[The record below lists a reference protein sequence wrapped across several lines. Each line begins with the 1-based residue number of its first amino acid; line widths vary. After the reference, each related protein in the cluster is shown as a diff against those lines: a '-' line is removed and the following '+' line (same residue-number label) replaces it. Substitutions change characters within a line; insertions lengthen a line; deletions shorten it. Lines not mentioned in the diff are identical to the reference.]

1 MGARASAPSDTGAA
15 LSNRS
20 LWLATAMIVLTPLFW
35 AGHTVVGRLV
45 ANDIPT
51 FSLVSLRWWFCATV
65 LLAFTYRQVMASR
78 HALLRHWRYMLLN
91 TLVGPVLFPIFL
103 YSGLKTTTVTNTSII
118 QSLVPCM
125 VLILAWVILRERFK
139 ALQAV
144 GLVVSMLGVAT
155 IIAKGNPLD
164 LFAITL
170 VPGDLII
177 LAGFFSWALY
187 TVVIRLRPPEL
198 KSEVVLSVAMAIAAV
213 VTTPLWIGEA
223 AAGDTIPMTSEAWTA
238 IVYIVVFPSLLGYFF
253 YNTAIN
259 LVGPTKAGIASHLAP
274 PLGVLLG
281 VIFLNEAFGLYHA
294 VSFALV
300 LCGVALVIRGGRVS
314 KSPAPA

>member
-1 MGARASAPSDTGAA
+1 MDIPMKSDALSRREVALASA
-15 LSNRS
+15 
-20 LWLATAMIVLTPLFW
+20 MILLTPLFW

-65 LLAFTYRQVMASR
+65 LMLFTYKRVLASLP
-78 HALLRHWRYMLLN
+78 LLRRHWRYLILN
-91 TLVGPVLFPIFL
+91 TLVGPVLFPILL

-125 VLILAWVILRERFK
+125 VLILAWFILRERFK
-139 ALQAV
+139 ALQAA

-155 IIAKGNPLD
+155 IISKGNPLD
-164 LFAITL
+164 LFSVTF

-187 TVVIRLRPPEL
+187 TVIIRMRPPAL
-198 KSEVVLSVAMAIAAV
+198 QSDVVLSASMAIAAI

-223 AAGDTIPMTSEAWTA
+223 AASDTIPMTAEAWAA
-238 IVYIVVFPSLLGYFF
+238 IGYIVVFPSLLGYFF

-281 VIFLNEAFGLYHA
+281 VIFLNETFGLYHA

-300 LCGVALVIRGGRVS
+300 LSGVALVIRGGRVS

>member
-1 MGARASAPSDTGAA
+1 MDFSMKSDALSRRDVALASA
-15 LSNRS
+15 
-20 LWLATAMIVLTPLFW
+20 MILLTPLFW

-45 ANDIPT
+45 ANEIPT

-65 LLAFTYRQVMASR
+65 LMLFTYKRVLASLPVLR
-78 HALLRHWRYMLLN
+78 RHWRYLILN
-91 TLVGPVLFPIFL
+91 TLVGPVLFPILL

-125 VLILAWVILRERFK
+125 VLILAWFILRERFK
-139 ALQAV
+139 ALQAA

-155 IIAKGNPLD
+155 IISKGNPLD
-164 LFAITL
+164 LFSVTF

-187 TVVIRLRPPEL
+187 TVIIRMRPPAL
-198 KSEVVLSVAMAIAAV
+198 QSDVVLSASMAIAAI

-223 AAGDTIPMTSEAWTA
+223 AAGDTIPMTAEAWAA
-238 IVYIVVFPSLLGYFF
+238 IGYIVVFPSLLGYFF

-281 VIFLNEAFGLYHA
+281 VIFLDEAFGMYHA

-300 LCGVALVIRGGRVS
+300 LSGVALVIRGGRVS

>member
-1 MGARASAPSDTGAA
+1 MDFSMKSDALSRRDVALASA
-15 LSNRS
+15 
-20 LWLATAMIVLTPLFW
+20 MILLTPLFW

-45 ANDIPT
+45 ANEIPT

-65 LLAFTYRQVMASR
+65 LMLFTYKRVLASLPVLR
-78 HALLRHWRYMLLN
+78 RHWRYLILN
-91 TLVGPVLFPIFL
+91 TLVGPVLFPILL

-125 VLILAWVILRERFK
+125 VLILAWFILRERFK
-139 ALQAV
+139 ALQAA

-155 IIAKGNPLD
+155 IISKGNPLD
-164 LFAITL
+164 LFSVTF

-187 TVVIRLRPPEL
+187 TAIIRMRPPAL
-198 KSEVVLSVAMAIAAV
+198 QSDVVLSASMAIAAI

-223 AAGDTIPMTSEAWTA
+223 AAGDTIPMTAEAWAA
-238 IVYIVVFPSLLGYFF
+238 IGYIVVFPSLLGYFF

-281 VIFLNEAFGLYHA
+281 VIFLDEAFGMYHA

-300 LCGVALVIRGGRVS
+300 LSGVALVIRGGRVS